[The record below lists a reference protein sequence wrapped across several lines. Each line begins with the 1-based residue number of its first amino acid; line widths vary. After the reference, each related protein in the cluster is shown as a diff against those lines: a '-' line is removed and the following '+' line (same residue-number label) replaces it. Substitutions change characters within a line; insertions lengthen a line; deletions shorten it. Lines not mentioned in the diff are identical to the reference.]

1 MSSKN
6 IARILASASQN
17 DGLVTAEE
25 MPGRDRAHRYRVKS
39 VEIEYF
45 STEKDALDYA
55 RETYGL
61 TWTPQGKETDVTE

>member
-1 MSSKN
+1 MSAKN

-45 STEKDALDYA
+45 STEVDALDYA

-61 TWTPQGKETDVTE
+61 TWTLQGEGTDDAE